1 MPRITKIYTK
11 TGDDGTTRLGGGQQ
25 VGKDDLRI
33 ETYGTVDELNSHLGL
48 AVAAGLHPDLSS
60 TITRIQNELFNLG
73 SDLCILEQDKKKMPV
88 PVIEPRHVETLEH
101 EIDRCSEETGPLTNF
116 ILPGGTAA
124 AAHLHVARTVCR
136 RAERLLVAL
145 GKREELNPN
154 TLHYLNRLSDL
165 LFAMARSENRK
176 KDVPDILWDSHA

>member
-1 MPRITKIYTK
+1 MKIYTK

-25 VGKDDLRI
+25 IGKNDLRI

-48 AVAAGLHPDLSS
+48 AIAAGLDAGLAEILKR
-60 TITRIQNELFNLG
+60 TQNELFNLG
-73 SDLCILEQDKKKMPV
+73 SDLCILEEDKEKIPV
-88 PVIEPRHVETLEH
+88 PAIEPRHVEAMEQ
-101 EIDRCSEETGPLTNF
+101 EIDRCSAETGPLSSF
-116 ILPGGTAA
+116 ILPGGSLA

-145 GKREELNPN
+145 GKRESVNRN

-165 LFAMARSENRK
+165 LFAMARSENLRK
-176 KDVPDILWDSHA
+176 GVQDIHWDRGQAP